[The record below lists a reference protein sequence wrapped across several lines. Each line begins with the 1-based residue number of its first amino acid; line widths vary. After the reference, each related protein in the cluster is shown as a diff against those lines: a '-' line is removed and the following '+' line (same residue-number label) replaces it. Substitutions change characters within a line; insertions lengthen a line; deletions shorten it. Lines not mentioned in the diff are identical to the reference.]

1 MKEAAGNVFY
11 AVVGAPVVAS
21 RGIAK
26 TGTKV
31 VSIAKN
37 EYEAFA
43 SEGRKVTERL
53 RKNPMVD
60 EINSRVDLDSVQDRV
75 DKLRDQME
83 DLLANW
89 RDSFTPESQKP
100 KSTKAPT
107 KSTKKPDETDKSK
120 KAESKAE
127 SKKAE
132 SKAESKK
139 AESKAESKK
148 AESKAES
155 TKVEADAEAADEG
168 AAPA

>member
-26 TGTKV
+26 TGSKV
-31 VSIAKN
+31 VSLARN

-43 SEGRKVTERL
+43 TEGRKVTERL

-60 EINSRVDLDSVQDRV
+60 EINARVDLDGVQDRV

-89 RDSFTPESQKP
+89 RDSFAPESKKP
-100 KSTKAPT
+100 KSTKKASSKSKPTAKKAAETT
-107 KSTKKPDETDKSK
+107 KSKT
-120 KAESKAE
+120 
-127 SKKAE
+127 
-132 SKAESKK
+132 
-139 AESKAESKK
+139 
-148 AESKAES
+148 ES
-155 TKVEADAEAADEG
+155 TKADVKVVAKEDAEAKAEAADEG